1 MFSITRR
8 YSAVILTLAAG
19 LLAGAAP
26 AHAGIAIGNPPQSGP
41 GVVSPRD
48 AASGLPTGVV
58 AHGGDRPAALLDA
71 DMEI

>member
-26 AHAGIAIGNPPQSGP
+26 AHAGIAIGNPPQTSP
-41 GVVSPRD
+41 GVISPRD

-58 AHGGDRPAALLDA
+58 ARGGHQPAAILDA